1 MSQAAGV
8 VVLSLILSLIIIK
21 GLLPFGRDW
30 GRA

>member
-1 MSQAAGV
+1 MSQPAGV
-8 VVLSLILSLIIIK
+8 VVLSLISSLIIK